1 MQLSIPRTL
10 AQSYAKV
17 PLNLVFTFPSQ
28 RLPRKHP
35 VTISV
40 IDVRYKNVCLPFGAI
55 GVWHYLAA
63 AMEARDQWW
72 KAATWLE
79 EELQSK
85 DDSPKTV
92 NAIKRAKE
100 YFRVIQWGA
109 VIRSQHKPFFT
120 ASIIELSLLLSKLDT
135 NSKYSIPNRNLKL
148 LFLHSHSRGIS
159 TRLPENEPILDLL
172 PRELLQSTLACI
184 RSQTASYFR

>member
-120 ASIIELSLLLSKLDT
+120 ASIIELSLLLCKAWLNDT
-135 NSKYSIPNRNLKL
+135 VMDLMISHLQARHQFKI
-148 LFLHSHSRGIS
+148 LHSKQKSE
-159 TRLPENEPILDLL
+159 TAVFALPFSWYINASA
-172 PRELLQSTLACI
+172 RERAYS
-184 RSQTASYFR
+184 